1 MTAESSAAVA
11 AAASHHGRITGAS
24 LGERR
29 NLFCF
34 FFLLFFGRSQQ
45 GLKST
50 RLTQSVSHS
59 VSLPSHFTGQRRDAV
74 GGHEGSGS
82 CDKSTT

>member
-1 MTAESSAAVA
+1 MTAESSAAV
-11 AAASHHGRITGAS
+11 AASHHGRITGAS

-29 NLFCF
+29 NLFCLF
-34 FFLLFFGRSQQ
+34 FFLLFFGRPQQ